1 MRRAYAWEST
11 LVVFAFLLLLLVLNL
26 IFGAV
31 QAFSPEPLLLSP
43 ILIVG
48 ELLILG
54 LTIAWIGVRRLP
66 WRDTFLLYPT
76 SRQMLGLSVLVAV
89 TWWPVATGLGTLME
103 QIFSR
108 IGPPPEI
115 PPPRNTLDAVGYFV
129 AIVILAPL
137 CEEPVF
143 RGFIMRAW
151 LRYGFAA
158 GVLGSGVL
166 FGLQHAQL
174 SGALPLSV
182 VGIMLGIIAF
192 RAGSLWPGVVIHAIY
207 NSVSLPFLLFP
218 ESMPDISDVG
228 LMLAG
233 LIALPAAAYSLWLY
247 HRQAP
252 TYQAPAKE
260 SLEGRQSIALI
271 LSLLMVLGMFTILI
285 LLEIFI
291 RLNPELSGL

>member
-1 MRRAYAWEST
+1 MRRPYAWEGT
-11 LVVFAFLLLLLVLNL
+11 LIVFAFLLLLLVLNL

-43 ILIVG
+43 ILIFG

-54 LTIAWIGVRRLP
+54 LTIGWLGVRRLP
-66 WRDTFLLYPT
+66 WRDTFMLYPT
-76 SRQMLGLSVLVAV
+76 TWQMLGLSVLVAI
-89 TWWPVATGLGTLME
+89 TWWPVATGLGALME

-115 PPPRNTLDAVGYFV
+115 PPPRNILDAVGYFV

-143 RGFIMRAW
+143 RGFIMRSW

-158 GVLGSGVL
+158 GVVGSGVL

-182 VGIMLGIIAF
+182 VGVMLGIIVF
-192 RAGSLWPGVVIHAIY
+192 RAGSLWPGIAIHAIY
-207 NSVSLPFLLFP
+207 NSVSLPFLIFP
-218 ESMPDISDVG
+218 ERMPEISDSS

-252 TYQAPAKE
+252 PFQAPVRE
-260 SLEGRQSIALI
+260 SFQGPGSIALI
-271 LSLLMVLGMFTILI
+271 VSLLMVLGMFTVLI
-285 LLEIFI
+285 GLELFI